1 MKSGEVDVA
10 VLEQSVCKAITD
22 AGGKVDYA
30 QVTYLL
36 HPLINL
42 IFAQIGGFTHFS
54 LTSLASL
61 PLACLD
67 AISGLTGTRNIYVC
81 QE

>member
-10 VLEQSVCKAITD
+10 VLEQLVCKAITD

-30 QVTYLL
+30 QVIYLL
-36 HPLINL
+36 HPFNQLNFYL
-42 IFAQIGGFTHFS
+42 NRGSSHCS

-61 PLACLD
+61 L
-67 AISGLTGTRNIYVC
+67 GC
-81 QE
+81 Q